1 MTTTSPGEQPPDS
14 LTEERLVALAKLPLD
29 EVQQMVR
36 RGELSSVDFACV
48 MAENYYTTDRV
59 VASLEKFLAEKQAA
73 EKQDDVPATGLPVE
87 PHVDDPE

>member
-29 EVQQMVR
+29 EVRQMVR
-36 RGELSSVDFACV
+36 RGELTSEDFCRV
-48 MAENYYTTDRV
+48 MAENYYTTDRI
-59 VASLEKFLAEKQAA
+59 VASLEKFLA